1 MRRDLYLVLF
11 WTAVLVATLLL
22 IGRAMDHTIATYY
35 LGR

>member
-11 WTAVLVATLLL
+11 WAVVLVAAALL